1 MIVGGAIIR
10 LVYAACAWSAGIFCS
25 ASFQH
30 SIPAVWWIACAGLIA
45 FLLWRDSR
53 FPRWVWILG
62 VVFCAGGLRFAL
74 HPSGAEI
81 QRWIDGAGL
90 TLTGQIVDE
99 PFIQGDHY
107 AARLRPDTALR
118 SGREHAASGD
128 ILIHYPLHLDVGLG
142 DRVQVTGILSD
153 PGVIDT
159 FSYRNYLARFG
170 IYALMRSAAVERTGQ
185 GTNLGIADWLTQL
198 RRESRSRIAAVLP
211 EPAASLLIGM
221 VLGDESGIAPEVE
234 SAFNDTGAAHV
245 VAISGYNMVV
255 FSGLIVWLIGAV
267 ALSRRRLGS
276 ALGVAVIALYT
287 ALVGGGAGV
296 ERAAL
301 MSALVLIGG
310 ALRRRTF
317 LPASLAFAAII
328 LSLDNPTVYWDISF
342 QYSFLAVVG
351 MALFTEP
358 LMRIG
363 TRLVPARWIEPLTV
377 SAAAQALT
385 IPLAALYFQRL
396 SLVTLPVNLL
406 IAPVLPLI
414 ITLGTASA
422 LLAVFIPFLG
432 TLLLWAVM
440 PPLLWLIGVVRA
452 ADALPFASVSVY
464 PDAALTTLILL
475 SILALGVAPSL
486 PPDWWT
492 RLQARALQWVALSGG
507 IGLLVLFALLWVNR
521 PDGLLHIW
529 MWDGG
534 SLIQTPG
541 GAHILVDG
549 GRFPARLLTILGD
562 HLPFYKRRIDLWL
575 LTQPDERRYAAVP
588 EALARYAVGA
598 ALHNGQPN
606 LSPAYERLFAELA
619 DVPIIS
625 VRTGYSAVFSDGV
638 QIDVLHPESIPTITD
653 RVDDGALVFRL
664 TYRDGAFL
672 FPSDLSVAG
681 QTAMLRRQQVSN
693 VTVLQLP
700 GSGAPF
706 SLDRGWVQA
715 LSPQAVI
722 ALGSPDAALAASF
735 DMPLFI
741 VSPGEVRHLWTD
753 GATLWIEPNRR

>member
-1 MIVGGAIIR
+1 
-10 LVYAACAWSAGIFCS
+10 
-25 ASFQH
+25 
-30 SIPAVWWIACAGLIA
+30 VWWTGFFVVLS
-45 FLLWRDSR
+45 FLLWKDTRC
-53 FPRWVWILG
+53 PRRLWILG

-74 HPSGAEI
+74 HPSEAEV

-90 TLTGQIVDE
+90 TLVGQIVDD

-118 SGREHAASGD
+118 GGNEYIVSGD
-128 ILIHYPLHLDVGLG
+128 VLIHYPLHLDVGMG

-159 FSYRNYLARFG
+159 FSYRDYLARSG
-170 IYALMRSAAVERTGQ
+170 IYALMRSAAVEQLGQ
-185 GTNLGIADWLTQL
+185 GANLGLAGWLTQL
-198 RRESRSRIAAVLP
+198 RRESRARIASVLS

-255 FSGLIVWLIGAV
+255 LSGLIVWLIGAV
-267 ALSRRRLGS
+267 APSRRRLGS
-276 ALGVAVIALYT
+276 MLGVAVIALYT

-301 MSALVLIGG
+301 MSGLVLIGG

-317 LPASLAFAAII
+317 LPASLSFAAII
-328 LSLDNPTVYWDISF
+328 LSLDNPAVYWDISF

-358 LMRIG
+358 LMRLG
-363 TRLVPARWIEPLTV
+363 TRLVPVRWVIEPLAV

-385 IPLAALYFQRL
+385 IPLAALYFQHL

-414 ITLGTASA
+414 ITFGTAAA
-422 LLAVFIPFLG
+422 LMTVFIPFIG
-432 TLLLWAVM
+432 ALLLWAVM

-452 ADALPFASVSVY
+452 AGSLPFASISVY
-464 PDAALTTLILL
+464 PDAALTSLILL
-475 SILALGVAPSL
+475 SILALGAAPSL
-486 PPDWWT
+486 PLDWWT
-492 RLQARALQWVALSGG
+492 RLQARALQWVVLSGG

-529 MWDGG
+529 LWDGG

-541 GAHILVDG
+541 GAHVLVDG
-549 GRFPARLLTILGD
+549 GRFPARLLTVLGD
-562 HLPFYKRRIDLWL
+562 HLPFHKRRIDLWL

-588 EALARYAVGA
+588 EALARYEVGA
-598 ALHNGQPN
+598 ALYNGQPN

-619 DVPIIS
+619 DVPSVS
-625 VRTGYSAVFSDGV
+625 VRAGYRAAFSDGV
-638 QIDVLHPESIPTITD
+638 QIEVLHPESTPTITD

-664 TYRDGAFL
+664 TYRNGAFL

-681 QTAMLRRQQVSN
+681 QTAMLRRQQTSA
-693 VTVLQLP
+693 VTLLQIP

-706 SLDRGWVQA
+706 SLDREWVQA
-715 LSPQAVI
+715 LSPQVVI
-722 ALGSPDAALAASF
+722 AVSSPDAALAASF
-735 DMPLFI
+735 DVPLLS
-741 VSPGEVRHLWTD
+741 VPPGEVRHLWTD
-753 GATLWIEPNRR
+753 GATLWIDPDRR

>member
-1 MIVGGAIIR
+1 
-10 LVYAACAWSAGIFCS
+10 
-25 ASFQH
+25 
-30 SIPAVWWIACAGLIA
+30 VWWIACAGLFA
-45 FLLWRDSR
+45 FLLWQDTR
-53 FPRWVWILG
+53 FPRRVWILG

-74 HPSGAEI
+74 HLSGAEI

-118 SGREHAASGD
+118 GGREHVVSGD
-128 ILIHYPLHLDVGLG
+128 VLIHYPLHLDVGLE
-142 DRVQVTGILSD
+142 DRVQATGILSD

-159 FSYRNYLARFG
+159 FSYRDYLARFG
-170 IYALMRSAAVERTGQ
+170 IYALMRSAAVERIGQ
-185 GTNLGIADWLTQL
+185 GANLGIVGWLTQL
-198 RRESRSRIAAVLP
+198 RRESRSRIVSILP

-267 ALSRRRLGS
+267 APSRRRLGS

-301 MSALVLIGG
+301 MSALILIGG

-317 LPASLAFAAII
+317 LPASLAFAAI
-328 LSLDNPTVYWDISF
+328 LLLLDNPTVYWDISF
-342 QYSFLAVVG
+342 QYSFLAVIG

-358 LMRIG
+358 LMRLA
-363 TRLVPARWIEPLTV
+363 TRIASARWVIEPLAV

-406 IAPVLPLI
+406 IAPVIPLI
-414 ITLGTASA
+414 ITFGTAAA
-422 LLAVFIPFLG
+422 LLTVFMPFIG
-432 TLLLWAVM
+432 ALLLWAVT

-452 ADALPFASVSVY
+452 AGALPFASVSVY
-464 PDAALTTLILL
+464 PDAALTSLILL
-475 SILALGVAPSL
+475 SILSLGAAPSL

-492 RLQARALQWVALSGG
+492 RLQARALQWVTLSGG
-507 IGLLVLFALLWVNR
+507 IGLLVLFALLCVNR

-541 GAHILVDG
+541 GAHVMVDG
-549 GRFPARLLTILGD
+549 GRFPARLLTVLGD

-588 EALARYAVGA
+588 EALARYEVGA

-606 LSPAYERLFAELA
+606 LSPAYERLIAGLV
-619 DVPIIS
+619 DVPVVS
-625 VRTGYSAVFSDGV
+625 VRTGYRAAFSDGV
-638 QIDVLHPESIPTITD
+638 QIDVLHPESPPTITD

-672 FPSDLSVAG
+672 FPSDLSVDG

-706 SLDRGWVQA
+706 SLDHGWVQA

-735 DMPLFI
+735 DVPLFI